1 MLAQE
6 LKSLFFYANDL
17 KVESCFC
24 EEGLGLSLPLFKGFT
39 RICHSP
45 NEGLLLE
52 VKLLDLKYRADYHI
66 KITRQI
72 I

>member
-1 MLAQE
+1 ML
-6 LKSLFFYANDL
+6 
-17 KVESCFC
+17 C

-52 VKLLDLKYRADYHI
+52 GKLLDLKYRADYHI

-72 I
+72 ISWKI

>member
-1 MLAQE
+1 ML
-6 LKSLFFYANDL
+6 
-17 KVESCFC
+17 C
-24 EEGLGLSLPLFKGFT
+24 EEGLGLSLPIFKGFT

-52 VKLLDLKYRADYHI
+52 GKLLDLKYRADYDI